1 MRPPD
6 PFVLIRSRNYNN
18 PVKLDYLPVLS
29 NAGQRVITFRPQND
43 ENHTIIGLAKAIK
56 QRKPYLNRDEGLDLL
71 AIYNFLLGTRD
82 NFNFCYSNVNLIL
95 HR

>member
-1 MRPPD
+1 M
-6 PFVLIRSRNYNN
+6 L
-18 PVKLDYLPVLS
+18 K
-29 NAGQRVITFRPQND
+29 ITPS
-43 ENHTIIGLAKAIK
+43 LAKAIK